1 MFQRYLRWSK
11 HRNKPI
17 SHYFRRTSRRKIA
30 GVITSGYCAGV
41 FKLNETKPAHVAPEK
56 SPASDP
62 PDNPPAKT
70 LFFETEPLWPVTS
83 FLPFSHLARRSL
95 SPSVARP

>member
-1 MFQRYLRWSK
+1 MR
-11 HRNKPI
+11 RNKPI
-17 SHYFRRTSRRKIA
+17 SHYLRRTLRRKITGA
-30 GVITSGYCAGV
+30 ITGGYCAGL
-41 FKLNETKPAHVAPEK
+41 FKLNETKPANVAPEK

-62 PDNPPAKT
+62 PENPPPKA
-70 LFFETEPLWPVTS
+70 LFSETEPLWPVTS